1 MSGFSQMQ
9 KIAEGFSDFGDFK
22 AIMYKT
28 SNGRYFVRFKPLDEK
43 EKAYVEWLSGDDYLE
58 WLRLWGKSTA
68 V

>member
-1 MSGFSQMQ
+1 MQ

-28 SNGRYFVRFKPLDEK
+28 SNGRHFVRFKPLDEN
-43 EKAYVEWLSGDDYLE
+43 EKAYVEWLSGDEYLE